1 MSIRSIFFTFYTIG
15 SRLLFISQVSIVFY
29 SSRFR
34 ILEEL
39 TFYCTVC
46 TFSEKYF
53 SVLDHFWG
61 ETFPP
66 RNAEISPQGE
76 ISPRLRTPELD
87 NKRIIYL
94 ISDNN
99 KNT

>member
-53 SVLDHFWG
+53 SVLDPH
-61 ETFPP
+61 
-66 RNAEISPQGE
+66 ISPQGE
-76 ISPRLRTPELD
+76 ILPRLRTPDL
-87 NKRIIYL
+87 YQ
-94 ISDNN
+94 
-99 KNT
+99 